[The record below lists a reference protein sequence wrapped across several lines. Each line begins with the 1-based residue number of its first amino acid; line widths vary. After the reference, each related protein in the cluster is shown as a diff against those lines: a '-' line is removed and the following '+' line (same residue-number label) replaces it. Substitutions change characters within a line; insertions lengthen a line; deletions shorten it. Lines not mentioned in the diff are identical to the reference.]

1 MIMARP
7 LLQLLQPEGVRIALA
22 RYKAYRKEM
31 RARQYWTSLSEKSI
45 KAAVDNAIQAISDLT
60 DNNVV
65 DSVFLENELIPKLGL
80 NNEMLHEQ
88 PTHLREHFGKGLH
101 IWQYPKQFGPFLA
114 WIARHGAEVQKY
126 LEIGVRW
133 GGAFIVVSEFMR
145 RVSPGFKTS
154 IAVDPIEPSP
164 LMQRYVELGRAEYRQ
179 YFSTEAQFRSLIDSE
194 RPDFVFIDGDH
205 TLKGVMHDFDVCRSG
220 AHLIAFHDV
229 MSDGCVDTTFF
240 WSFLKRH
247 ATGFDH
253 FEFTDQYDSVAGNFM
268 GIGALLRKDR
278 SQARATE

>member
-1 MIMARP
+1 MKESVFS
-7 LLQLLQPEGVRIALA
+7 LLQPVGVQKALR
-22 RYKAYRKEM
+22 RYRNYRKEQKVNM
-31 RARQYWTSLSEKSI
+31 YWASLSKTEI
-45 KAAVDNAIQAISDLT
+45 QTAVDGAIALIDGLT
-60 DNNVV
+60 DEQIR
-65 DSVFLENELIPKLGL
+65 DAEFLERDLIPRLGL
-80 NNEMLHEQ
+80 NNEMLQEQ
-88 PTHLREHFGKGLH
+88 PAHLAEHYGKGLH

-114 WIARHGAEVQKY
+114 WIAGHGASVQKY

-133 GGAFIVVSEFMR
+133 GGTFIAVSEFLR

-164 LMQRYVELGRAEYRQ
+164 LMQRYLELGRAEYRQ
-179 YFSTEAQFRSLIDSE
+179 CFSTEAQFRSLIDSE

-240 WSFLKRH
+240 WSFLKRN

-253 FEFTDQYDSVAGNFM
+253 LEFTDQYDSVAGNFM
-268 GIGALLRKDR
+268 GLGVLMRADRPQSGAL
-278 SQARATE
+278 T